1 MFSPLRSLCSLPKY
15 SLMVI
20 PFGISSRRGILFFSY
35 SISRSM
41 NLLIII
47 SRLGKSLIENWV
59 YPYLFLNYT
68 YSLSYF
74 EAKVKGLFNLFSF
87 FLVGEVG
94 LEPTISTV
102 SEWCSNRLNYSPVE
116 CPTGFEPAK
125 NGFAIRCLTIQ
136 PQTHWRSQWDLNP
149 CC

>member
-35 SISRSM
+35 SISRSI

-74 EAKVKGLFNLFSF
+74 EAKVKGLFNLFLF
-87 FLVGEVG
+87 FCGG
-94 LEPTISTV
+94 GDWDRTSEPSTCKADALPT
-102 SEWCSNRLNYSPVE
+102 ELRPHKNGASNRNRTYFSGMEFQSVANNYS
-116 CPTGFEPAK
+116 
-125 NGFAIRCLTIQ
+125 
-136 PQTHWRSQWDLNP
+136 H
-149 CC
+149 